1 MKIVPILLSFPML
14 MFTLGVARPQQHASE
29 SCGFTAQA
37 DPAHPT
43 VTEPGVILPLVYVV
57 ER

>member
-1 MKIVPILLSFPML
+1 ML